1 MLFTSESVTSGHPD
15 KICDY
20 ISDTIL
26 DACLK
31 VDPQSKVAVDTWVK
45 DNKVGLIG
53 ELTTGA
59 TIDFEKLVRK
69 AIHTVGYTDREM
81 GFHHETCDLYV
92 HIGEQSQE
100 ITKAVVK
107 DDKDIGAGDQGLM
120 FGMACNQTEA
130 LLPMPIF
137 LAHQFAQQLEA
148 TRKKREKKKDY
159 TLRPDGK
166 TQVTV
171 AYKDDN
177 RTVSHIETI
186 LISTQHDRLVSNKQ
200 LTEILVEE
208 VIKPV
213 IKKHRLSK
221 YYKNPKLLIN
231 PSGSFITGGPVADS
245 GMTGRKIVVDGYGG
259 WGRVGGGAFSG
270 KDPTK
275 IDRSGAYVARF
286 LAKQVVA
293 KGWADECEIQL
304 SYAIG
309 KPEPVSITVFG
320 HTHKSKEFIGKYI
333 SDSYDLRPRA
343 IIEYLGLNKPIY
355 VPTSR
360 YGHFG
365 RPPEGDLFTWE
376 RTES

>member
-20 ISDTIL
+20 ISDTVL
-26 DACLK
+26 DACLRE
-31 VDPQSKVAVDTWVK
+31 DPQSKVAVDTWVK

-59 TIDFEKLVRK
+59 TLDFEQLVRN
-69 AIHTVGYTDREM
+69 AIHAVGYTDSQL

-100 ITKAVVK
+100 INKAVVK
-107 DDKDIGAGDQGLM
+107 DQKEIGAGDQGLM
-120 FGMACNQTEA
+120 FGMACTQTEA

-137 LAHQFAQQLEA
+137 LAHTLAEQLET
-148 TRKKREKKKDY
+148 TRKKKEKKKDY

-166 TQVTV
+166 TQVTI
-171 AYKDDN
+171 AYEDDN
-177 RTVSHIETI
+177 VTVKSIDTI
-186 LISTQHDRLVSNKQ
+186 LISTQHDQAVSNEK
-200 LTEILVEE
+200 LKDILVEE

-213 IKKHRLSK
+213 IKRHNLSK

-231 PSGSFITGGPVADS
+231 PSGSFVLGGPVADS

-270 KDPTK
+270 KDSTK
-275 IDRSGAYVARF
+275 IDRSGAYMARY

-293 KGWADECEIQL
+293 KGWAEECEIQL

-309 KPEPVSITVFG
+309 KAEPVSITVFG
-320 HTHKSKEFIGKYI
+320 NTSKSKEFIGKHI
-333 SDSYDLRPRA
+333 ADSYDLRPRA
-343 IIEYLGLNKPIY
+343 IIEFLGLDKPIF

-365 RPPEGDLFTWE
+365 RNSKGDLFTWE
-376 RTES
+376 KIA